1 MKEAAF
7 IERQPKPQS
16 TQIIPQEQ
24 KKNKRKNSL
33 V

>member
-24 KKNKRKNSL
+24 KNTKEKI

>member
-16 TQIIPQEQ
+16 TQIKPQEQ
-24 KKNKRKNSL
+24 EKPKEKL